1 MFSSGCW
8 QLPQVVDGIQ
18 LNVGDEVSFVFGVN
32 AKTGD
37 RLARRL
43 RRMKEAPPGVASAH
57 HHHHAE
63 FVAEHNPNAMKFV
76 GNRTKVG
83 HADSVQ
89 LNLVGMNPYSDPIV
103 MDLKAK
109 VP

>member
-1 MFSSGCW
+1 M
-8 QLPQVVDGIQ
+8 VDGVQ

-43 RRMKEAPPGVASAH
+43 RRTKEAPPGAAGSAH
-57 HHHHAE
+57 HHHGPPE

-76 GNRTKVG
+76 GNRTKVRRRTAAVRVWTG
-83 HADSVQ
+83 TPA
-89 LNLVGMNPYSDPIV
+89 
-103 MDLKAK
+103 
-109 VP
+109 

>member
-1 MFSSGCW
+1 M
-8 QLPQVVDGIQ
+8 PQVVDGIQ

-43 RRMKEAPPGVASAH
+43 RRTKEAPPGAASA

-76 GNRTKVG
+76 GNRTKVVIQTRCS
-83 HADSVQ
+83 ACCLCKTLLM
-89 LNLVGMNPYSDPIV
+89 LNGDGVEGRV
-103 MDLKAK
+103 MQ
-109 VP
+109 

>member
-1 MFSSGCW
+1 M
-8 QLPQVVDGIQ
+8 PQVVDGIQ

-43 RRMKEAPPGVASAH
+43 RRTKEAPPGAASAH

-76 GNRTKVG
+76 GNRTKVIMENNF
-83 HADSVQ
+83 S
-89 LNLVGMNPYSDPIV
+89 
-103 MDLKAK
+103 
-109 VP
+109 